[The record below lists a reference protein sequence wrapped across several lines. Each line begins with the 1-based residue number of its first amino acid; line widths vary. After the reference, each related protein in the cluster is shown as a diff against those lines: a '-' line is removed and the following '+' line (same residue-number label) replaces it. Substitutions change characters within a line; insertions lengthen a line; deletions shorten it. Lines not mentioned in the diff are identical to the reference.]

1 MKFEKLNQ
9 EKFEKIEKNELGM
22 LVGGACPGYT
32 ASGAGE
38 ADLGSGGTVTWSED
52 WDNREYDAD
61 GNVTSGGIQFMDG
74 KDMACPAKLKDTNI
88 GLG

>member
-32 ASGAGE
+32 E
-38 ADLGSGGTVTWSED
+38 TGSGSEIINHQTVTYSSD
-52 WDNREYDAD
+52 WDNRVFDDE
-61 GNVTSGGIQFMDG
+61 GNVTSGSIQFTAG
-74 KDMACPAKLKDTNI
+74 KDMACPGEPTR
-88 GLG
+88 